1 MPQNQLPYDIL
12 HYIVD
17 VDESR
22 PEQER
27 GKEIKLPPM
36 DELAQAMG
44 VSRGKLRE
52 ELVAAQAYG
61 IVEMRPGDGTYILP
75 FSFYSPAQTLVL
87 YAIERNR
94 KYFDQFYRMRVEL
107 ETAFWERA
115 VSSLAQEDKE
125 KLLRIIERAERKL
138 KGTPVEIPHS
148 EHRDFHVIIFSKLE
162 NEFVQGILMA
172 YWDAYEAVGLH
183 RYFDLS
189 YYETMWASHRAM
201 AEAIIAGNYDEGK
214 RILVEHSTMLQDR
227 LPGGTGS

>member
-12 HYIVD
+12 QYIVD

-22 PEQER
+22 PEHER
-27 GKEIKLPPM
+27 GQEIKLPPM
-36 DELAQAMG
+36 DELAQTMG

-75 FSFYSPAQTLVL
+75 FSFYPPTQTLIL
-87 YAIERNR
+87 YAIERDR
-94 KYFDQFYRMRVEL
+94 RYFDQFYRMRVEL
-107 ETAFWERA
+107 ETAFWDRA
-115 VSSLAQEDKE
+115 VSNLTQEDKE
-125 KLLRIIERAERKL
+125 KLQHIVECAERKL

-148 EHRDFHVIIFSKLE
+148 EHRDFHVLIFGKLE

-201 AEAIIAGNYDEGK
+201 AEAIVAGNYDEGK
-214 RILVEHSTMLQDR
+214 RILVEHATMLQDR
-227 LPGGTGS
+227 LPGGSES

>member
-12 HYIVD
+12 KYIVD
-17 VDESR
+17 VDKGR

-27 GKEIKLPPM
+27 GREIKLPPM
-36 DELAQAMG
+36 DELAQTMG

-52 ELVAAQAYG
+52 ELVTAQAYG

-75 FSFYSPAQTLVL
+75 FSFYPPAQALIL
-87 YAIERNR
+87 YAIERDR
-94 KYFDQFYRMRVEL
+94 KYFDQLYRMRVEL
-107 ETAFWERA
+107 EAAFWDRA
-115 VSSLAQEDKE
+115 VRSLTREDKE
-125 KLLRIIERAERKL
+125 KLQHIVERAERKL
-138 KGTPVEIPHS
+138 KSIPVEIPHD

-162 NEFVQGILMA
+162 NEFVQGILTA

-201 AEAIIAGNYDEGK
+201 TEAITAGDYDEGK
-214 RILVEHSTMLQDR
+214 RILIEHSTMLQDR

>member
-162 NEFVQGILMA
+162 NEFVQNILMA
-172 YWDAYEAVGLH
+172 Y
-183 RYFDLS
+183 
-189 YYETMWASHRAM
+189 
-201 AEAIIAGNYDEGK
+201 
-214 RILVEHSTMLQDR
+214 
-227 LPGGTGS
+227 